1 MKTIKIIIHIIF
13 IYMLHTSNYTILFP
27 SFLCL
32 SIKLLVTCQ
41 KRGTFARTN
50 IILLSFQPS
59 KTIEKLRI
67 NCYFDL
73 RNKLFFLT
81 VNRKYSIDSF
91 IPLRKKKKKTKAN
104 KGENWKSRTTKK
116 QNEKEKKFK
125 GTKLSACKRG
135 LVERITREKS
145 YIYHF

>member
-1 MKTIKIIIHIIF
+1 MYNHKTDDIEDNYNMKTIKIIIHIIF

-81 VNRKYSIDSF
+81 VNRKYFIDSF
-91 IPLRKKKKKTKAN
+91 IPLRKKKKKQ
-104 KGENWKSRTTKK
+104 K
-116 QNEKEKKFK
+116 QIKEKIEKAARQRNK
-125 GTKLSACKRG
+125 TRRKKNSKERNSL
-135 LVERITREKS
+135 LVKED
-145 YIYHF
+145 

>member
-1 MKTIKIIIHIIF
+1 
-13 IYMLHTSNYTILFP
+13 MLHTSNNNTILFP

-91 IPLRKKKKKTKAN
+91 IPLRKKKKK
-104 KGENWKSRTTKK
+104 K
-116 QNEKEKKFK
+116 QKQIKEKIEKAARQRNK
-125 GTKLSACKRG
+125 TRRKKNSKERNSL
-135 LVERITREKS
+135 LVKED
-145 YIYHF
+145 

>member
-91 IPLRKKKKKTKAN
+91 IPLRKKKKK
-104 KGENWKSRTTKK
+104 K
-116 QNEKEKKFK
+116 QKQIKEKIEKAARQRNK
-125 GTKLSACKRG
+125 TRRKKNSKERNSL
-135 LVERITREKS
+135 LVKED
-145 YIYHF
+145 